1 MKRKIFLTES
11 ELVKL
16 ALTIAE
22 QTNFDAYDDE
32 DFLDA
37 FFQLFRNYIKR
48 YKGAKSLDYPMS
60 YLLKRYSVDFVKDT
74 LGEDYLKNLTGWEEG
89 DDLDELLQDWVI
101 SQYDAKRIVTR
112 AIEQQRYNLPKLVQ
126 QERFTEKY
134 KTIIDNFIT
143 EGLELPDYVTVVLDE
158 PNPHT
163 FVVKTT
169 VDFQKWI
176 KDPKEVRISSSTIE
190 NKLKKFLQDYLGLD
204 FGYIKYGQSE
214 IGGQKID
221 FVGVDSWV
229 KNELNKKIKKELKT
243 LPDSRYVKAI
253 RFKEPKYNKAELEL
267 VFHSDTRWNSKNDI
281 VKEYKE
287 KLLELGYGPNLEV
300 DKV

>member
-22 QTNFDAYDDE
+22 QTNLDAYDDE

-37 FFQLFRNYIKR
+37 FFQFFRTYIKR

-74 LGEDYLKNLTGWEEG
+74 LGEDFLKSLTGWEEG
-89 DDLDELLQDWVI
+89 EDLNELLQDWVI

-112 AIEQQRYNLPKLVQ
+112 AIEQQRYNLPKLIQ
-126 QERFTEKY
+126 QEKFTEKY
-134 KTIIDNFIT
+134 KKIIENYIS
-143 EGLELPDYVTVVLDE
+143 EELGLPDYVTVVLDE
-158 PNPHT
+158 PNPHS
-163 FVVKTT
+163 FFVKTT

-176 KDPKEVRISSSTIE
+176 KDPNQVRISSSGIE
-190 NKLKKFLQDYLGLD
+190 GKLKRFLQDYLGLD

-214 IGGQKID
+214 IGSQKID
-221 FVGVDSWV
+221 FVGVDTWV
-229 KNELNKKIKKELKT
+229 KNELNKKIKKELKS
-243 LPDSRYVKAI
+243 LPDSRYVRAI
-253 RFKEPKYNKAELEL
+253 RFKEPNYGGAELEL
-267 VFHSDTRWNSKNDI
+267 VFHSDTRWNSRNDI
-281 VKEYKE
+281 VAEYKK
-287 KLLELGYGPNLEV
+287 KLLELGYGPNLGV